1 MVTIAYSAF
10 CKFIIIT
17 IITIVINCFLSQHT
31 NE

>member
-1 MVTIAYSAF
+1 MVTIAYSAL

-17 IITIVINCFLSQHT
+17 IITIVNCFLSQHT